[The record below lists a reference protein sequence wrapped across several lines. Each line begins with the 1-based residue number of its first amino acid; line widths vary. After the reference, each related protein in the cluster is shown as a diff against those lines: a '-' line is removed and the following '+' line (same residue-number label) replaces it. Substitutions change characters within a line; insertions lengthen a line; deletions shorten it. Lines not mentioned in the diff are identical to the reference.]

1 MHCMCVQIELHEL
14 WHYRALHK
22 GTAYNSC
29 TLRLNPYYRENNL
42 HRLQI
47 FRFSNC
53 HSIYYY
59 KMQIHISINTYSIL
73 DYEFPFAAVLWS
85 RIIWG
90 VSSSPFQNL
99 PLVILQMSTL
109 TRGWSMKLSCL
120 KSLCAQSRCST
131 ALGYMVFYDQR
142 ILTIGLCALVP
153 IWCNTSDSLAHHS
166 SPYCQMKYFFHLSS
180 VICSTSKRPVR
191 LYTGRKL
198 LWQQVWIIMPEQ
210 SLIDPV
216 S

>member
-1 MHCMCVQIELHEL
+1 MHCMCLQIELHEL

-59 KMQIHISINTYSIL
+59 KMQIHMSINTYSIL
-73 DYEFPFAAVLWS
+73 DYQFPFAAVLWS

-99 PLVILQMSTL
+99 PLVILQTSTL

-131 ALGYMVFYDQR
+131 AYLLWVTWCFVIKEFSQSAYVP
-142 ILTIGLCALVP
+142 LVP

-166 SPYCQMKYFFHLSS
+166 SPYCQWNIFF
-180 VICSTSKRPVR
+180 T
-191 LYTGRKL
+191 
-198 LWQQVWIIMPEQ
+198 
-210 SLIDPV
+210 
-216 S
+216 